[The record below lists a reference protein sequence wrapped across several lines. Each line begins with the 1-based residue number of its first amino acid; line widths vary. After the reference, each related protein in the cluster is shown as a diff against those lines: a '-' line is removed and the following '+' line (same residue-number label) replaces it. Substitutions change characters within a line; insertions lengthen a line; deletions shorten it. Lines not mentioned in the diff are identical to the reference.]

1 MSNLNSQ
8 DREREGGSERRLQS
22 IRDEKENDD
31 KEFELNSIVH
41 VSIELT

>member
-8 DREREGGSERRLQS
+8 DRERESERRLQS